1 MTLQHD
7 LSLAV
12 MQGLPL
18 IPSYVLV
25 YYMIRFLLP
34 LRSGRKWKVGYA
46 LTCLLVMAPKPIFDL
61 HWLLYNTDRWLSCVQ
76 AAFMATVMPLAIF
89 LCFAGDWRRNLF
101 CIFPYCCFQSALIAP
116 CLLLVNNLHW
126 PRPQLQCLLL
136 GVAVFLVMLLTSALA
151 LVLTRLLT
159 QQVEKLPGPAY
170 TVLALASPLTNLL
183 YNFIQAVML
192 ITEPDRV
199 RVIRLVLP
207 PMLAEAAV
215 VAAIFLFL
223 LHRSSRQ
230 DLEIAAA
237 YEAMQNSNLQAQQT
251 NHEALRQLRAEHN
264 RRLRQLREM
273 LGAGQTRAAL
283 ELVQQLTRQENR
295 AVRRYADNPVADVAL
310 AEADRR
316 CRQAG
321 LLLTIRGA
329 LARDCPL
336 PAVDLASLLY
346 NLLSNAVE
354 AAAQGPRPGYVDVQ
368 FTMLAG
374 RLCVTVRNTAP
385 AAGAPRRPGHGFGQQ
400 ILRDIVA
407 RYDGS
412 YTLTLQGGQAVAQ
425 AMVCLPAPAPAA
437 PTGPAAPTAKEG
449 AHVG

>member
-1 MTLQHD
+1 
-7 LSLAV
+7 
-12 MQGLPL
+12 
-18 IPSYVLV
+18 
-25 YYMIRFLLP
+25 
-34 LRSGRKWKVGYA
+34 
-46 LTCLLVMAPKPIFDL
+46 
-61 HWLLYNTDRWLSCVQ
+61 
-76 AAFMATVMPLAIF
+76 
-89 LCFAGDWRRNLF
+89 
-101 CIFPYCCFQSALIAP
+101 
-116 CLLLVNNLHW
+116 
-126 PRPQLQCLLL
+126 
-136 GVAVFLVMLLTSALA
+136 MLLTSALA

-170 TVLALASPLTNLL
+170 TVLALAYPLTNLL
-183 YNFIQAVML
+183 YNFIQGVML

-237 YEAMQNSNLQAQQT
+237 YEAMQNSNLQAQQA

-273 LGAGQTRAAL
+273 LGAGQTRAVLA
-283 ELVQQLTRQENR
+283 LVQQLTRQENR

-321 LLLTIRGA
+321 LPLTIRGA

-336 PAVDLASLLY
+336 PAVDLASWKWMR
-346 NLLSNAVE
+346 LSPSR
-354 AAAQGPRPGYVDVQ
+354 AALWLKPR
-368 FTMLAG
+368 
-374 RLCVTVRNTAP
+374 
-385 AAGAPRRPGHGFGQQ
+385 
-400 ILRDIVA
+400 I
-407 RYDGS
+407 
-412 YTLTLQGGQAVAQ
+412 
-425 AMVCLPAPAPAA
+425 
-437 PTGPAAPTAKEG
+437 
-449 AHVG
+449 

>member
-183 YNFIQAVML
+183 YNFIQGAML

-199 RVIRLVLP
+199 RAIRLTLP
-207 PMLAEAAV
+207 LMLAEAAV
-215 VAAIFLFL
+215 VAAVFLFL
-223 LHRSSRQ
+223 LHRSNQQ

-237 YEAMQNSNLQAQQT
+237 YEAMQNSNLQAQQA
-251 NHEALRQLRAEHN
+251 NHEALRQLRTEHN

-283 ELVQQLTRQENR
+283 ALVQQLTRQENR

-321 LLLTIRGA
+321 LPLTIRGA

-346 NLLSNAVE
+346 NLLSNAAE

-425 AMVCLPAPAPAA
+425 AMVCLPAPN
-437 PTGPAAPTAKEG
+437 PAAPTAKEG